1 MSIFSYLRKRN
12 APSASVAKERLQII
26 ISHERAQRSTPD
38 YLPKLQEE
46 ILAVI
51 AKYVPIDREQ
61 VVVNLDRA
69 GDNSAVLELNI
80 TMPEEAL
87 AVTEE
92 ANTTAPKEEQKKPA
106 YKREGSNKASKKKTR
121 RERANA

>member
-1 MSIFSYLRKRN
+1 MSIFSYLRKRT
-12 APSASVAKERLQII
+12 APSASIAKERLQII
-26 ISHERAQRSTPD
+26 ISHERAQRNTPD

-61 VVVNLDRA
+61 VVVSLERA
-69 GDNSAVLELNI
+69 DDNSAVLELNI

-87 AVTEE
+87 AV
-92 ANTTAPKEEQKKPA
+92 KEEKITA
-106 YKREGSNKASKKKTR
+106 DA
-121 RERANA
+121 